1 MHFENDLYYIEK
13 TLAGDRHAFGLLIQK
28 HQNYAYTLAYRI
40 LKNSEEAEEATQDS
54 FMKVYDSLKKFE
66 RKSKFTT
73 WLYKII
79 YHEALGRLRKLKN
92 IMVDIDEVTDLKLPI
107 DDFSNGLEL
116 LHLQER
122 KDLIKN
128 ALDGLKATESAVL
141 TLFYLEE
148 QSIKEIELITEL
160 SESHIKILLHR
171 GRKNMLTSLQKFTK
185 KEISHLL

>member
-13 TLAGDRHAFGLLIQK
+13 TLAGDRHAFGQLIQK

-73 WLYKII
+73 WLYKIV
-79 YHEALGRLRKLKN
+79 YHEALGRLRKMKN
-92 IMVDIDEVTDLKLPI
+92 IMVDIDEVTDLKLPV

-148 QSIKEIELITEL
+148 QSIKEIEVITEL

-171 GRKNMLTSLQKFTK
+171 GRKNMLISLQKFTK

>member
-13 TLAGDRHAFGLLIQK
+13 TLAGDRHAFGQLIQK

-73 WLYKII
+73 WLYKIV
-79 YHEALGRLRKLKN
+79 YHEALGRLRKMKN
-92 IMVDIDEVTDLKLPI
+92 IMIDIDEVTDLKLPV

-148 QSIKEIELITEL
+148 QSIKEIEVITEL

-171 GRKNMLTSLQKFTK
+171 GRKNMLISLQKFTK